1 MSPVIIATIEPI
13 PGIAIQAKIAD
24 TILTI
29 ARELVGAVDT
39 VSGSD
44 CRTGDALDIE
54 KGSGAEYVDLC
65 SVDADDG
72 DDISEIRVVGTPAL
86 VSASSETRAPH
97 TGQKVELSG
106 KNVPHVKHF
115 IWNIPCTVMM
125 EAE

>member
-1 MSPVIIATIEPI
+1 MCPVIIATIEPI

-39 VSGSD
+39 ASGGD
-44 CRTGDALDIE
+44 CRTCDELDIE
-54 KGSGAEYVDLC
+54 KGSSAEYLDLC
-65 SVDADDG
+65 SVADDG
-72 DDISEIRVVGTPAL
+72 EGMSEICLVGTPAL

-106 KNVPHVKHF
+106 KNVPQVEHF
-115 IWNIPCTVMM
+115 I
-125 EAE
+125 